1 MAGQLPGVECARRR
15 RFHQSGVGTELP
27 SAVAL
32 GMTRRSIFCL
42 YTTNYQDSHLSSSSS
57 SSLNLQLKNQTYI
70 SLRFKC
76 EWQKQHRNNSH
87 AYQVEKLG
95 GVAGEAKDRLDER
108 LRAQWKPETKR
119 NVRSQQSTRSTIERR
134 TVESRDLQIEV
145 FGAKKSTTASK
156 RFNWSK
162 LGWKARDQV
171 ECAICLETFKN
182 GEPLVN
188 LPCAHRFHSRC
199 LVPWLETNAH
209 CPCCRMAILN

>member
-15 RFHQSGVGTELP
+15 RFHQSGVGTDLP
-27 SAVAL
+27 SAAAL

-57 SSLNLQLKNQTYI
+57 SSLK
-70 SLRFKC
+70 
-76 EWQKQHRNNSH
+76 RNNNH
-87 AYQVEKLG
+87 AYQEEKLG

-108 LRAQWKPETKR
+108 LRGAQWKPETKR
-119 NVRSQQSTRSTIERR
+119 NTRSQQSMRSTIERR
-134 TVESRDLQIEV
+134 TVESWDLQIEV
-145 FGAKKSTTASK
+145 FGAKKITGSK
-156 RFNWSK
+156 RFNWAK
-162 LGWKARDQV
+162 LGWKATDQV
-171 ECAICLETFKN
+171 ECAVCLEIFKN

-188 LPCAHRFHSRC
+188 LPCAHKFHSRC